1 MTVYGMNIIILLG
14 LLSTSAHQA
23 IRTDDPQL
31 RLAIESGIARSETF
45 KALVT
50 ALDSSD
56 VVVYVE
62 PKVRMPIGLQAYLAH
77 QMAKVGKHRVLRIV
91 VSVDLHGD
99 TLISILAHEL
109 QHALEVADAPT
120 VRSDHALSVMFRDT
134 KRQCQVC
141 ETERAQQIQTIV
153 LRELQN
159 KGEEN

>member
-1 MTVYGMNIIILLG
+1 MKLAIVLLSG
-14 LLSTSAHQA
+14 LLSVQGHQSV
-23 IRTDDPQL
+23 RTDDGHMRAAL
-31 RLAIESGIARSETF
+31 DSGLARSATF
-45 KALVT
+45 KALV
-50 ALDSSD
+50 AGLDTSD
-56 VVVYVE
+56 VIVYVE

-77 QMAKVGKHRVLRIV
+77 QMALVGKYRVLRIV

-99 TLISILAHEL
+99 TLLSILAHEL

-120 VRSDHALSVMFRDT
+120 VRTDHALSVMFRDT

-159 KGEEN
+159 KGEEK

>member
-1 MTVYGMNIIILLG
+1 MSIIILLG

-31 RLAIESGIARSETF
+31 RLAIESGIARSATF

-77 QMAKVGKHRVLRIV
+77 QMALVGKYRVLRIV

-99 TLISILAHEL
+99 TLLSILAHEL

-120 VRSDHALSVMFRDT
+120 VRTDHALSVMFRDT

-159 KGEEN
+159 K